1 MPVRG
6 GDRHAEAPADLSQGE
21 LADAPFGYQ
30 FDRGVDERRLEI
42 AVVVAAALGGA
53 LRWRS

>member
-6 GDRHAEAPADLSQGE
+6 GDRHTEAPADLSQGE